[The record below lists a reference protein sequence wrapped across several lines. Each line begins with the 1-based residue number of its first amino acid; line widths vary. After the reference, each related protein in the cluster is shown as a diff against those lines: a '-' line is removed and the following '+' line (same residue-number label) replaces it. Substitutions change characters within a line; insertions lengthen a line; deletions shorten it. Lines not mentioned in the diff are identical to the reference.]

1 MDHDRTLSS
10 NGEANVRIPADVRS
24 IFGQVRHSF
33 RRYVIAVG
41 ISLVAAW
48 LVVWFWVAITLDR
61 GPVFL
66 GLAELSLDWRV
77 VLLVVAVAVVSWL
90 LITKI
95 LMRVGVSLPD
105 QSIALLI
112 ERRFP
117 AFGDRLATLT
127 SRHDESGEGH
137 DLDTQAALEQKLVV
151 EVQQRLATIKIQ
163 ELFNMKTLRRVQWL
177 ALALVA
183 SFVGFAIWQP
193 TTAVTGLRRL
203 VLLHAIEWPR
213 ECRLELVG
221 LRVQDQRVPESVA
234 NANTMQPLVDQTI
247 FVARG
252 ASVSLSIRAELPNA
266 ENPQRRL
273 PRRCQLQYRCDDGR
287 SGKIPMNAIGGPR
300 EGFQTY
306 AVDGS
311 ILDGISSNV
320 TCYVRGDD
328 HRIGPWTIEAIE
340 PPITK
345 QVVLDVR
352 YPDYLVDVASSR
364 WTPRSIPLAPGLALP
379 GGTRV
384 ELNIESDRR
393 VEKVY
398 LVDSKGELAS
408 EATVQPGDGRQ
419 FQASLGTLKSDLQ
432 LNVWLRDRH
441 GIFSQSP
448 TRVAIGATED
458 KPPTVKF
465 RLSGIGTAVTPGV
478 RIPVGGLVT
487 DDYDIQSSWA
497 YVSTAIADGIEL
509 PVSVSAQGELDGE
522 VDFLELRRSGLLP
535 TDLPVGDGSQVTFTV
550 YANDRYDL
558 AEAPNTGAGDRYTL
572 DVVSPAELLRMLERQ
587 EADQRRR
594 LEQISEELLQARD
607 NLARSVSNNR
617 SAETGLEPGDRPTNG
632 DSTAGTAQDWSVRQL
647 FVQRSLLQSQK
658 STQELS
664 AMAIAFDEIRGQ
676 LINNRIDAEDRK
688 VRIADTIVAPLRH
701 IADESLVELTRQ
713 LKELDELYRQ
723 NASASGSANRQD
735 EVNDGTRESLAKA
748 DDVLAEVQAV
758 LGALLKFETQN
769 ELLDIVRR
777 LLDQEQELLQRTKAI
792 REQEAFNELFGK

>member
-1 MDHDRTLSS
+1 MNHDRTTSS
-10 NGEANVRIPADVRS
+10 NVEADVRIPADVRS
-24 IFGQVRHSF
+24 IFGQVRQRF
-33 RRYVIAVG
+33 RRHVMAG
-41 ISLVAAW
+41 GMALVAAW
-48 LVVWFWVAITLDR
+48 LVVWFWAAMVLDR

-66 GLAELSLDWRV
+66 GLAELSFDWRV
-77 VLLVVAVAVVSWL
+77 VLLVLAIAVVSWL
-90 LITKI
+90 LITKV

-105 QSIALLI
+105 RSIALLI

-127 SRHDESGEGH
+127 SRHDESGGGSDPEAH
-137 DLDTQAALEQKLVV
+137 AALEKKLVV
-151 EVQQRLATIKIQ
+151 EVQQRLTSINVQ
-163 ELFNMKTLRRVQWL
+163 ELFNTTALRRVQWL
-177 ALALVA
+177 AFALIA

-193 TTAVTGLRRL
+193 TTTVTGLRRL
-203 VLLHAIEWPR
+203 VLLHPIEWPR

-221 LRVQDQRVPESVA
+221 LRVQDQGVPESIADV
-234 NANTMQPLVDQTI
+234 TMLQPPVDQSI

-252 ASVSLSIRAELPNA
+252 ASVSLSIRAELPNDD
-266 ENPQRRL
+266 NPQRRL

-287 SGKIPMNAIGGPR
+287 SGRIPMNAIGGPR
-300 EGFQTY
+300 DGFQTY
-306 AVDGS
+306 SVDGS
-311 ILDGISSNV
+311 ILEGISSNV
-320 TCYVRGDD
+320 TCFVRGDD

-345 QVVLDVR
+345 QIALDVR
-352 YPDYLVDVASSR
+352 YPDYLIDEASSR
-364 WTPRSIPLAPGLALP
+364 WTPRSLPLAPGLALP
-379 GGTRV
+379 GGTKV
-384 ELNIESDRR
+384 DLNIESDRE
-393 VEKVY
+393 VQNVY
-398 LVDSKGELAS
+398 LVDSQGELVY

-419 FQASLGTLKSDLQ
+419 FQASLGKLNSDLQ
-432 LNVWLRDRH
+432 LNVWLRDQH

-448 TRVAIGATED
+448 TRVAIGSTED

-509 PVSVSAQGELDGE
+509 PVRVSPNGELDGE
-522 VDFLELRRSGLLP
+522 VDFLELRRSGQLP

-550 YANDRYDL
+550 FANDKYDL
-558 AEAPNTGAGDRYTL
+558 AEAPNTGAGERYTL
-572 DVVSPAELLRMLERQ
+572 DVVSPAELLRILERQ

-594 LEQISEELLQARD
+594 LEQINEELMQARD
-607 NLARSVSNNR
+607 NLARSASSNR
-617 SAETGLEPGDRPTNG
+617 MAEAGLEPGDRPANNESSA
-632 DSTAGTAQDWSVRQL
+632 DAAQDWSVRQL

-658 STQELS
+658 STQELG
-664 AMAIAFDEIRGQ
+664 AMAVAFDEIRGQ

-701 IADESLVELTRQ
+701 IADESLVQLTQQ
-713 LKELDELYRQ
+713 LKDLDELYRQ
-723 NASASGSANRQD
+723 NAASGGSANRND
-735 EVNDGTRESLAKA
+735 EVDRQTRDSLTKVEK
-748 DDVLAEVQAV
+748 VLAEVQAV

-777 LLDQEQELLQRTKAI
+777 LLNQEQELLQRTKAI